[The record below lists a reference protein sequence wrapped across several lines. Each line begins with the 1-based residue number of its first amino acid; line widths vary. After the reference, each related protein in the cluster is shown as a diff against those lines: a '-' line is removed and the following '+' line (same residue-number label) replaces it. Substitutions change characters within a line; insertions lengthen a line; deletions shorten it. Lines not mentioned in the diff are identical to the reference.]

1 MLIRKREITK
11 LSNNIRKAI
20 NGETIDFRDNEEGSL
35 SILKNDIYNFINIK
49 NGQLD
54 AAVLEY
60 KAMSEYI
67 ENISHQLKTPITS
80 MNIMMDLIEDAPR
93 EKQAEFLLG
102 IRSSL
107 NQMEWLT
114 ATLLKM
120 AKLDNKRV
128 EFFKKETSVRELLD
142 ISVKSLEI
150 LLDIKNQR
158 VILEND
164 ILINCDKKWTAEALT
179 NIIKNAVEYSKENT
193 AIKVNSGE
201 NPIYSYISIEDSG
214 EGIKKEDYK
223 KLFTRFENS
232 RNENGY
238 GVGLPL
244 ALSIIRSQDGDIDV
258 DLGGNGRGAIF
269 TIKLFKEKSD

>member
-1 MLIRKREITK
+1 MLIRKSEITK

-20 NGETIDFRDNEEGSL
+20 NGEIIDFRDNEEGSL
-35 SILKNDIYNFINIK
+35 SVLKNDIYNFINIK
-49 NGQLD
+49 NGQID
-54 AAVLEY
+54 AAVLEH

-128 EFFKKETSVRELLD
+128 EFFKKETAVRELLD

-179 NIIKNAVEYSKENT
+179 NIIKNAIEYSKENT

-232 RNENGY
+232 RNGY